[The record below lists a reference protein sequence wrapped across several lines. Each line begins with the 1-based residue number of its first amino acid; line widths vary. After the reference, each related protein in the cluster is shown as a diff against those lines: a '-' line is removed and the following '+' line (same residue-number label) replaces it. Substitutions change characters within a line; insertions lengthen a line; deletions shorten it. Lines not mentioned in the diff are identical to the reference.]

1 MTLVYLMINGLQ
13 IGSIYALVALGYSMV
28 YGIVK
33 LVNFAHGDII
43 MVGAYSTWYIM
54 TRFAAPAWLAA
65 LVSIALCS
73 ALGMLIEKIAY
84 KPLRKSDRLSLLVTA
99 IGMSLLL
106 QNTAQLMFTANPR
119 MFTNIFTGTVTIGDR
134 QFSNATSVTIVV
146 SLIIMVGLTLLVR
159 HTKIGKAM
167 RAVSEDNETAQLMG
181 INVNNTISFT
191 FALGSGLAAIG
202 AVFYCCSYSQIQ
214 PTMGS
219 MLGLKAFVAAVLG
232 GIGSMP
238 GAMVGGLCI
247 GVAESLT
254 KGYVSSQLT
263 DAVVFGILIVVL
275 LIKPSGILGRRQSEK
290 V

>member
-43 MVGAYSTWYIM
+43 MTGAYCTWYLM
-54 TRFAAPAWLAA
+54 SRFSVPAMPAVFASIVFCAA
-65 LVSIALCS
+65 L
-73 ALGMLIEKIAY
+73 GTLIERVAY
-84 KPLRKSDRLSLLVTA
+84 RPLRKSDRLSLLVTA
-99 IGMSLLL
+99 IGVSLFL
-106 QNTAQLMFTANPR
+106 QNMVQLLFSANPR
-119 MFTNIFTGTVTIGDR
+119 MFTNIFTGTVTIGER
-134 QFSNATSVTIVV
+134 QFSSATAVTIGVSVV
-146 SLIIMVGLTLLVR
+146 LMAGLTLLVKK
-159 HTKIGKAM
+159 TKIGKAM
-167 RAVSEDNETAQLMG
+167 RTVSEDNETAQLMG

-191 FALGSGLAAIG
+191 FALGSALAAVG
-202 AVFYCCSYSQIQ
+202 SVFYCCSYSQIQ

-232 GIGSMP
+232 GIGSIP
-238 GAMVGGLCI
+238 GAMAGGLCI
-247 GVAESLT
+247 GIAESLT
-254 KGYVSSQLT
+254 KGVISSKLT

-275 LIKPSGILGRRQSEK
+275 LIKPSGIFGRHQNEK